1 MYLGQTLLKG
11 YLIGLNLADLAS
23 NKMLLHQL
31 LLYGYL
37 LDLKPQ
43 DTGSKNQKREKELK
57 KIKHLLEGIN
67 SMRCGLLLPY
77 KPNTKVLCFYNIS
90 ASIDSRILP
99 DLVVSLR

>member
-43 DTGSKNQKREKELK
+43 DTGSKNQKREKEFEKIK
-57 KIKHLLEGIN
+57 KI
-67 SMRCGLLLPY
+67 
-77 KPNTKVLCFYNIS
+77 V
-90 ASIDSRILP
+90 
-99 DLVVSLR
+99 